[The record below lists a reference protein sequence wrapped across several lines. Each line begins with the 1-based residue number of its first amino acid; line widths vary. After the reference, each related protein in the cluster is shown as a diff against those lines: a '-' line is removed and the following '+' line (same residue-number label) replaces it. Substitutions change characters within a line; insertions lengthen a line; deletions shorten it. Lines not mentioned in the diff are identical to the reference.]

1 MYITP
6 NSDEKINPQEIMK
19 AFEQSLLK
27 ELIRCP
33 IVYQDNFNGVMLNME
48 NPTYIGFILFKS
60 IGSNMQVN
68 SWHINITSEIK
79 VTMSLITKSIV
90 LLRRKRGKIIKKE
103 VGERI
108 NPIKRDSFVKLL
120 SELYPYMFL

>member
-1 MYITP
+1 
-6 NSDEKINPQEIMK
+6 
-19 AFEQSLLK
+19 
-27 ELIRCP
+27 
-33 IVYQDNFNGVMLNME
+33 
-48 NPTYIGFILFKS
+48 
-60 IGSNMQVN
+60 MQVN